1 MREQLKAAGFI
12 ITGHR
17 DSPVIPIMVYFPS
30 KVGSIARN
38 SIYKGLAVVA
48 AGYPATTLPTC
59 RIRLCMSAAHSRATL
74 DRAIAILSEMGDA
87 HHIKYAQY

>member
-1 MREQLKAAGFI
+1 ML
-12 ITGHR
+12 
-17 DSPVIPIMVYFPS
+17 YFPYIPLHS
-30 KVGSIARN
+30 SIARN